1 MKRTLN
7 LLILAAAAASALAP
21 FSASAHTRG
30 HVAIGEPSPMHVH
43 DRYDGHER
51 YVRERHY
58 VPAYA
63 YAPAARYHRDG
74 GYVAPRQWID
84 RNRDGMDDRRGRR
97 DLDRDGVQDRYDR
110 DLDNDGVA
118 NRHDRDVDGDGVP
131 NHRDRRPDNRY
142 AY

>member
-1 MKRTLN
+1 MKR
-7 LLILAAAAASALAP
+7 LLSLVILTAATAGALVP
-21 FSASAHTRG
+21 LSASAQTRI

-43 DRYDGHER
+43 DRYVPQR
-51 YVRERHY
+51 YY

-63 YAPAARYHRDG
+63 YAPSARYHRDG
-74 GYVAPRQWID
+74 GYVAPRRWID

-97 DLDRDGVQDRYDR
+97 DLDRDGVRDRYDR

-118 NRHDRDVDGDGVP
+118 NRFDRDIDGDGVP
-131 NHRDRRPDNRY
+131 NRRDRRPDNRY